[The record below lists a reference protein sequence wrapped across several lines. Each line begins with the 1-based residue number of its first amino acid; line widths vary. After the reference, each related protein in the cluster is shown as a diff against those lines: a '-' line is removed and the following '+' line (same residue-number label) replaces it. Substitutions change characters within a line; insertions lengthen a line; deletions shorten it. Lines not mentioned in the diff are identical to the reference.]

1 MGATALSEQ
10 PRRLLEIAIS
20 VAVIVVFFVLSVFLV
35 WGPF

>member
-10 PRRLLEIAIS
+10 PRRLLEIAIP
-20 VAVIVVFFVLSVFLV
+20 VTVIVAFIAFSVWLV

>member
-20 VAVIVVFFVLSVFLV
+20 VAVIVAFTALSVWLV